1 MSPEDYRRRAPASAQ
16 YEYCPMCRGRLVDE
30 VDAIA
35 DRLRPTCEQC
45 GWIYY
50 PAGPMGALV
59 VVELDGRV
67 LVISPPDA
75 AEGGSALPG
84 GIVEYGETPEHAAAR
99 ETLEET
105 GLVVGGLE
113 ELVRFQVDGP
123 FGPMLH
129 FGFRGRAV
137 GGELREGDEGPAR
150 WIRSRK
156 LARVIAPDR
165 EGSRRTAEAYGRR
178 RGVDE

>member
-1 MSPEDYRRRAPASAQ
+1 VSPVDYRRRAPASAQ
-16 YEYCPMCRGRLVDE
+16 YEYFPMCRGRLVDD
-30 VDAIA
+30 VDVIA

-50 PAGPMGALV
+50 PAGPMGASV
-59 VVELDGRV
+59 VVELDGQV
-67 LVISPPDA
+67 LVIAPPDA
-75 AEGGSALPG
+75 AEGGSAMPG
-84 GIVEYGETPEHAAAR
+84 GMVEYGETPEQAAMR

-105 GLVVGGLE
+105 GLVVDRLE

-129 FGFRGRAV
+129 FGFRGRAI

-150 WIRSRK
+150 WIRRGD
-156 LARVIAPDR
+156 LARVIASDR
-165 EGSRRTAEAYGRR
+165 EGSRRTVEAYGRR
-178 RGVDE
+178 RGVHD